1 MTRLPLPTLAL
12 LLALTACHPAPA
24 HADVLPDP
32 ANLPLDPARPGW
44 RPTIRGGYVVPG
56 GDPRAAGGGIP
67 DAAPGGDAPSRF
79 WGPFGIWDGT
89 TAGPPSSPLEAQVV
103 SCGPPPA
110 PAAVPGPAGVLA
122 VAGMFTTARTLR
134 RRISR

>member
-1 MTRLPLPTLAL
+1 MTRLPLPTFAL
-12 LLALTACHPAPA
+12 LLLTACTPLPV

-44 RPTIRGGYVVPG
+44 RPTFSGGYQPPG
-56 GDPRAAGGGIP
+56 RDPRAAGDRGA
-67 DAAPGGDAPSRF
+67 DAAPGAGAPAF
-79 WGPFGIWDGT
+79 WGPFGLWNGT
-89 TAGPPSSPLEAQVV
+89 TAGPVPQAMGTQVV

-122 VAGMFTTARTLR
+122 VAGMFKISRTLR
-134 RRISR
+134 RRIR